1 MQARSYWILVSV
13 YVVVLLS
20 AQSFLGYGIDLFKA
34 TWGEV
39 ALNRT
44 AYVLVAIGGL
54 LMVVLGARLWRLTTF
69 RDRCLIALSVT
80 LYGVGTMSARFP
92 QERLHYVGY
101 GLLAGLLYAGWSNPE
116 SASSQE
122 ANQNPAWIRP
132 AFLALIVGSGIGL
145 LDELLQILWPRRYF
159 DWEDVRIN
167 VLAVAV
173 GVLVA
178 IPVVNALQRQT
189 DRDPRGRRG

>member
-1 MQARSYWILVSV
+1 MQARSYWVLVTL

-20 AQSFLGYGIDLFKA
+20 AQSFLGYGIDFFKE
-34 TWGEV
+34 TWGEA

-44 AYVLVAIGGL
+44 AYALVAIGGL
-54 LMVVLGARLWRLTTF
+54 IMAVLGARLWRLTTVC
-69 RDRCLIALSVT
+69 DRWLIALSM
-80 LYGVGTMSARFP
+80 LMYAAGTMTAQFP

-101 GLLAGLLYAGWSNPE
+101 GLLAGLLYAGWKNTA
-116 SASSQE
+116 SASTEETAQHSG
-122 ANQNPAWIRP
+122 WIRP
-132 AFLALIVGSGIGL
+132 ALLALVVGSAIGL

-159 DWEDVRIN
+159 DWADVEIN

-178 IPVVNALQRQT
+178 IPVVNALHRQRQT
-189 DRDPRGRRG
+189 GPE

>member
-1 MQARSYWILVSV
+1 MRARSYWVLVTL

-20 AQSFLGYGIDLFKA
+20 AQSFLGYGIDFFKE
-34 TWGEV
+34 TWGEA

-44 AYVLVAIGGL
+44 AYALVAIGGL
-54 LMVVLGARLWRLTTF
+54 IMVVLGARLWRLTTVC
-69 RDRCLIALSVT
+69 DRWLIVLSM
-80 LYGVGTMSARFP
+80 LMYAAGTMTARFP

-101 GLLAGLLYAGWSNPE
+101 GLLAGLLYAGWKNT
-116 SASSQE
+116 ASVSIEETAQH
-122 ANQNPAWIRP
+122 PGWIRP
-132 AFLALIVGSGIGL
+132 AFLALVVGSAIGL

-159 DWEDVRIN
+159 DWADVRIN

-178 IPVVNALQRQT
+178 VPVVNALQRQRQI
-189 DRDPRGRRG
+189 DQE